1 MSSFAGTRD
10 AFLFALKRDRLILP
24 ACVAGLAGLMAM
36 HVISYAGLYGT
47 QAELDALYQS
57 AAGNPAMIAMSGPT
71 GGLRSLG
78 GAIAWDAIS
87 PLTIMSGLFAM
98 FSVIRHSRAE
108 EEDGRTD
115 LLLASGSGRLA
126 PLTAALLVTSLGLTL
141 AAFSYFVVLM
151 IGGYAIGPSILFSLA
166 VLSFGLV
173 IAGTTAVVAQV
184 TGKGRAA
191 RGLVGVVI
199 GVSWVLRAVGD
210 TGGGTLTWF
219 SPLGWAQQT
228 KAFWE
233 NLWWP
238 LLLPAAATAITV
250 SFAFWLLAR
259 RDIGS
264 GLIQPRPGPAR
275 ASHSILHPL
284 GFSFRLQ
291 RNTMLAWTAMLFFY
305 GFAIGVIGENIE
317 ELLQSSSAFADAFA
331 LAGVD
336 LLDSYF
342 ASVLTV
348 IAILGAGFTISSVL
362 RPYSEESRDRVAL
375 LLAAPLGK
383 VKWAAGHVLIAYV
396 ASALMI
402 ALTGLAL
409 GAGLGVATGDFSQT
423 GTLSAAGFAQV
434 PAMWLTGSLAF
445 FLFGLSSRL
454 GPLAWSLLAV
464 FIVIWTLASFGN
476 LPAWLI
482 DLSPFSH
489 VPAVPAVA
497 LDMAPLLVMS
507 ALAMIFTAAGLALWR
522 RRDLV

>member
-1 MSSFAGTRD
+1 MSGFAGTRE

-24 ACVAGLAGLMAM
+24 VCLVGLIGWMAM
-36 HVISYAGLYGT
+36 YVVSYAGLYGT
-47 QAELDALYQS
+47 QAELNALYES
-57 AAGNPAMIAMSGPT
+57 VAGNPAMVAMSGPT

-78 GAIAWDAIS
+78 GAIAWDSMPA
-87 PLTIMSGLFAM
+87 LTIISGVFAM

-126 PLTAALLVTSLGLTL
+126 PLTAALLITALALTL
-141 AAFSYFVVLM
+141 AAVGYFAVLA

-173 IAGTTAVVAQV
+173 IAGTTAVFAQV
-184 TGKGRAA
+184 TGKARAA

-199 GVSWVLRAVGD
+199 GVSWLLRAVGD

-219 SPLGWAQQT
+219 SPLGWAQQM
-228 KAFWE
+228 KPFWE

-238 LLLPAAATAITV
+238 LLLPATATAFTV
-250 SFAFWLLAR
+250 SLAFWLLAR

-264 GLIQPRPGPAR
+264 GLIQPRPGPPN
-275 ASHSILHPL
+275 ASNSILHPL

-291 RNTMLAWTAMLFFY
+291 RSTMLGWTAMLFVY
-305 GFAIGVIGENIE
+305 GFAIGVVGENIE
-317 ELLQSSSAFADAFA
+317 DILKSSSAFTEAFA
-331 LAGVD
+331 SASSD

-342 ASVLTV
+342 ASILTV

-362 RPYSEESRDRVAL
+362 RPHSEESRDRAAL

-383 VKWAAGHVLIAYV
+383 VRWVAGHVLIAYV
-396 ASALMI
+396 ASAFMI

-409 GAGLGVATGDFSQT
+409 GVGLGVATGDFSQT
-423 GTLSAAGFAQV
+423 GTLFAAGFAQV
-434 PAMWLTGSLAF
+434 PAMWLTGSLAL
-445 FLFGLSSRL
+445 FLFGVSSRL
-454 GPLAWSLLAV
+454 SSVAWGLLAA
-464 FIVIWTLASFGN
+464 FILIWTLASFGN
-476 LPAWLI
+476 LPGWLI

-489 VPAVPAVA
+489 VPAVPAVS
-497 LDMAPLLVMS
+497 LDMAPLLVMT
-507 ALAMIFTAAGLALWR
+507 ALALAFTVAGLALWR